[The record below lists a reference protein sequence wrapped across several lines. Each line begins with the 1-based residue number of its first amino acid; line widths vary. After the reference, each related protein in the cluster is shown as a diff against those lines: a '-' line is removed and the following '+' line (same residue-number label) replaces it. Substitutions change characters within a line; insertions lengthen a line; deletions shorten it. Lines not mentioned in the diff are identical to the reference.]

1 MSHAHAP
8 ERAAWIGL
16 VAVTIIWSFGW
27 TTMKVATRYSGPFT
41 FSAQRWVIGALVL
54 FAWMLIQRKSL
65 RPPPIVATILI
76 GLTQTAAFQALEQWA
91 LMSGGAGRT
100 ALLAYTMPFWVVPLA
115 WWWLRDPPGPRRL
128 ICTAVAALG
137 FVCVVEPWKAMGAP
151 HSIVLAVLGG
161 LAWAI
166 GAVLSKRVFM
176 RHPEVTPLQLTTWQM
191 AVGAVASV
199 ALALAAHERAV
210 EWTGAYAGA
219 LFYNS
224 VLSSSVGWAIWSLVV
239 QRLPAH
245 VAGLTSL
252 VVPIGVVLLA
262 WGLLGEVPSG
272 AEWIGVA
279 LIAAALLGLNLW
291 VRWGEA
297 ARNPAR
303 PPQ

>member
-1 MSHAHAP
+1 MSRPRAQ

-16 VAVTIIWSFGW
+16 VVVTVIWSFGW

-41 FSAQRWVIGALVL
+41 FSAQRWVIGTLVL
-54 FAWMLIQRKSL
+54 FAWMALRRQPL
-65 RPPPIVATILI
+65 RPPPWIPTLLI

-128 ICTAVAALG
+128 LCIAAAAVG
-137 FVCVVEPWKAMGAP
+137 FVCVVEPWKPLGAP
-151 HSIVLAVLGG
+151 ESILLAVLGG
-161 LAWAI
+161 LAWAV

-191 AVGAVASV
+191 LVGAIASV
-199 ALALAAHERAV
+199 ALAVSVHERAV
-210 EWTGAYAGA
+210 EWTGAYVGA

-239 QRLPAH
+239 QRLPAQ

-272 AEWIGVA
+272 AEWFGVA
-279 LIAAALLGLNLW
+279 LIGAALLGLNVW

-297 ARNPAR
+297 AREPAQ
-303 PPQ
+303 PQ

>member
-1 MSHAHAP
+1 MPDIRTH

-16 VAVTIIWSFGW
+16 VVVTVIWSFGW

-54 FAWMLIQRKSL
+54 FAWMALRRQPL
-65 RPPPIVATILI
+65 RPPPWLPTILI

-128 ICTAVAALG
+128 LCIAVAAIG
-137 FVCVVEPWKAMGAP
+137 FVCVVEPWKTLGAP
-151 HSIVLAVLGG
+151 QSIFLAVLGG
-161 LAWAI
+161 LAWAV

-176 RHPEVTPLQLTTWQM
+176 RHPEVTPLQLTAWQM
-191 AVGAVASV
+191 LVGALAS
-199 ALALAAHERAV
+199 LALLALVHERAV
-210 EWTGAYAGA
+210 DWTGAYVGA

-224 VLSSSVGWAIWSLVV
+224 VLSSSIGWAVWSLVV
-239 QRLPAH
+239 QRLPAQ

-262 WGLLGEVPSG
+262 WGLLHEVPSG
-272 AEWIGVA
+272 PEWIGIA
-279 LIAAALLGLNLW
+279 LIGVALLGLNFW

-297 ARNPAR
+297 ARKPAL
-303 PPQ
+303 PQ